1 MRVLLTFAVD
11 EEFAPWRKLRSFRF
25 IDYDGLQLWH
35 TSVGGSEITV
45 MVTGMGTE
53 AAAQAM
59 GLMMRMADD
68 QRHFDVCI
76 SSGLAGALRA
86 ELLPG
91 AIIAP
96 QVLVAESPHADLP
109 SDSLNVDKELRE
121 HAIEAGA
128 IPVDCLFTAAKI
140 LVKTDQ
146 KQSCSS
152 KAQSVDMES
161 FEIVKEANA
170 WGART
175 VVIRAVSDTADEDL
189 PINFNRTLS
198 KKNQI
203 SLPKVLLEL
212 AKNPL
217 ALPALVRFG
226 RQSRR
231 AAQALI
237 MFLDRYVQELTAGNY
252 NSLKR
257 EAVPQ

>member
-1 MRVLLTFAVD
+1 MRILVTFAVD
-11 EEFAPWRKLRSFRF
+11 EEFAPWRKLRSFCF
-25 IDYDGLQLWH
+25 IDYDGLQLWR
-35 TSVGGSEITV
+35 TNVGESEITV

-68 QRHFDVCI
+68 NRYFDVCI

-96 QVLVAESPHADLP
+96 RVLLAESQHADLA
-109 SDSLNVDKELRE
+109 SDCLNVDKELRE
-121 HAIEAGA
+121 RALEAGA
-128 IPVDCLFTAAKI
+128 ISVDCLFTAAKI
-140 LVKTDQ
+140 LAKTHQ
-146 KQSCSS
+146 KQACSS
-152 KAQSVDMES
+152 KAQLVDMES

-170 WGART
+170 WGARA
-175 VVIRAVSDTADEDL
+175 VVVRAVGDTVNEDL

-203 SLPKVLLEL
+203 SLAKLLLEL
-212 AKNPL
+212 SKNPL

-231 AAQALI
+231 AAQALTK
-237 MFLDRYVQELTAGNY
+237 FLDKYVQGLAAGNY